1 MTLDELID
9 HLLDIQEEHD
19 IAEDAVVQILVK
31 DELHEIE
38 PYGVTLE
45 NGTILLIAQ
54 T

>member
-19 IAEDAVVQILVK
+19 VGGAVVQILVE
-31 DELHEIE
+31 DGVHEIE
-38 PYGVTLE
+38 PYGVALE
-45 NGTILLIAQ
+45 NGTVILIAQ